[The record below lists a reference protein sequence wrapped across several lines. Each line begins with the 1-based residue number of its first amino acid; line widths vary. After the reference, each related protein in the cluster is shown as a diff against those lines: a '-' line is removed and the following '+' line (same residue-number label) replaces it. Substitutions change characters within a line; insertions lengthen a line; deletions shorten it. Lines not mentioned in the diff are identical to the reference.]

1 MELRHLRYFAA
12 VAEEG
17 SFYQAAQRLLV
28 SQPSLSRQIMELER
42 RLGQRLFDRTSRGVR
57 LTPSGE
63 ALLQHARQLLGL
75 AAATQEIVSEA
86 ARARQ
91 LVSLGVPPATPG
103 SWLSAIVEAVGE
115 ALPHA
120 ELNYVEATSYEQLR
134 LLHEGRLD
142 LCLVHREP
150 AGHHASWPVREE
162 VLGIALAPGHPLAG
176 EPRFRVGDLHGLRV
190 LAHARERE
198 PSRESV
204 TAAVLAAGVR
214 PYWQFAQFTE
224 HVLPCARASGCD
236 AALVTSHTAAL
247 RLPGWSWRAVE
258 GLPQAAMTTWLV
270 CQRPTRAVVEEV
282 ADVVR
287 AMGPDVP
294 GPSRDQDV
302 TTAPS
307 AGPPHAGSGEPA

>member
-28 SQPSLSRQIMELER
+28 SQPSLSRQIMDLER

-63 ALLQHARQLLGL
+63 ALLQHARQILGL
-75 AAATQEIVSEA
+75 AATTQEVVSEA

-91 LVSLGVPPATPG
+91 VVSVGVPPATPA
-103 SWLSAIVEAVGE
+103 SWLSSVVEAVAA

-120 ELNYVEATSYEQLR
+120 ELNYVEATSFDQLR

-142 LCLVHREP
+142 LCLVHRQP
-150 AGHHASWPVREE
+150 PGHFASWLVRQET
-162 VLGIALAPGHPLAG
+162 LGLAVRPGHPLAD
-176 EPRFRVGDLHGLRV
+176 EPGYRVGDLHTLRV
-190 LAHARERE
+190 LVHARERE
-198 PSRESV
+198 PAQASV

-224 HVLPCARASGCD
+224 HVLACAQATRSD
-236 AALVTSHTAAL
+236 AALVASHVAAL
-247 RLPGWSWRAVE
+247 RLPGWRWRPVQE
-258 GLPQAAMTTWLV
+258 LPQAVMTTWLV
-270 CQRPTRAVVEEV
+270 CQRPTRAVVDEV
-282 ADVVR
+282 AGVMR
-287 AMGPDVP
+287 AVP
-294 GPSRDQDV
+294 
-302 TTAPS
+302 A
-307 AGPPHAGSGEPA
+307 